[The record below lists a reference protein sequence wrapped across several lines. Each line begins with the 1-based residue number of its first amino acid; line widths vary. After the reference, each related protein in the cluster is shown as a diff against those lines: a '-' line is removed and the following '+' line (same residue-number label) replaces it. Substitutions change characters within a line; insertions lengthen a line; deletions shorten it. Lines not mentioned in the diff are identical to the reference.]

1 MRAAIA
7 DAARAAG
14 VGTSAVSRVLD
25 GRGEVDG
32 RTAGRVRDVIGGLGC
47 GPGSRAVGLPPA
59 RIGGDPPGGLPGG
72 GRAAL
77 PAEPV
82 DRASALTPVLA
93 P

>member
-25 GRGEVDG
+25 GKGEW
-32 RTAGRVRDVIGGLGC
+32 TAGRVRDVIGGLGC